1 MTGTTTAP
9 QDRASNEHPERPCG
23 SAEAAVVRW
32 SLAHL
37 EAGRFTLPALQRDDA
52 PESDETG

>member
-9 QDRASNEHPERPCG
+9 QDRASDEHPERPCG

-32 SLAHL
+32 ALAHL
-37 EAGRFTLPALQRDDA
+37 EAGRFTLPAVQRDDA
-52 PESDETG
+52 VESDETG

>member
-9 QDRASNEHPERPCG
+9 HDRASDEHPVRPCG

-32 SLAHL
+32 ALAHL
-37 EAGRFTLPALQRDDA
+37 KAGRFTLPAVQRDDA
-52 PESDETG
+52 VKSDETG